1 MSTKHKMDKNFFKI
15 YFTEVESS
23 LMLLISAAQQS
34 DSVLHTTIFYILFQ
48 YALPQ
53 VIEYNCP
60 VLYRRSLLFI
70 CSIYNSLHLLIPNS
84 PSIPP
89 SSPSPWQLQFCFLF
103 VISSSV
109 SYFRFH
115 TKMISYCIYILLSG
129 LLY

>member
-1 MSTKHKMDKNFFKI
+1 MSIKHKMDKNFFKI

-84 PSIPP
+84 QSIPLP
-89 SSPSPWQLQFCFLF
+89 LSPLLGKSVLHGCESLSVSW
-103 VISSSV
+103 ISSFV

-115 TKMISYCIYILLSG
+115 IWEGIWVF
-129 LLY
+129 